1 MIEEILKNQ
10 SAWEYLKNTD
20 LPIIL
25 YGTGNGAD
33 RVIDEY
39 ERLGI
44 KLSGVMASDGF
55 VRDRYFRGFKVKGV
69 LDFEKEFSDFVITV
83 GFASQREEVIKNIL
97 NLSKRHKL
105 LVPCVPAFG
114 ETFLNREF
122 IVSHKSELERVYSV
136 LADEKSR
143 LVFSDFLNFSLTGEL
158 SYLFANETDKD
169 EAFYN
174 ILKLGENESY
184 LDLGAYKGDTVDE
197 FLHYTGGKYSSVKA
211 VEPDK
216 KSFRKLKEHF
226 PDKDNFYFVNCG
238 ILDENKTVYFNG
250 KSGRRNAISDSGDET
265 RVCTV
270 DYLCEDF
277 PVTYLKA
284 DIEGCENEMLR
295 RCERTFTQ
303 LKPKLNIAAYHKSE
317 DIYSIPLK
325 ILELNP
331 DYKIYLRHHRYI
343 PCWDLNYYCI

>member
-1 MIEEILKNQ
+1 MIDEVLKNK
-10 SAWEYLKNTD
+10 SAWDYLKVTD

-44 KLSGVMASDGF
+44 RLSGVMASDGF
-55 VRDRYFRGFKVKGV
+55 VRDRYFRGFKVKGIS
-69 LDFEKEFSDFVITV
+69 DFENELSDFIITV
-83 GFASQREEVIKNIL
+83 GFASQREDVLQNIIS
-97 NLSKRHKL
+97 LSKRHKL

-114 ETFLNREF
+114 KTFLNREF
-122 IVSHKSELERVYSV
+122 IVSHTAELEKVYSL
-136 LADEKSR
+136 LADEKSK

-174 ILKLGENESY
+174 ILKLGEKENY

-216 KSFRKLKEHF
+216 KSFRKLTEYLGGRES
-226 PDKDNFYFVNCG
+226 FYFVNCG
-238 ILDENKTVYFNG
+238 IFDENKTVYFNG
-250 KSGRRNAISDSGDET
+250 KSGRRNALSTAGTET
-265 RVCTV
+265 EVRTV
-270 DYLCEDF
+270 DTLCEDF

-295 RCERTFTQ
+295 RCKRTFVN

-331 DYKIYLRHHRYI
+331 DYRIYLRHHRYI
-343 PCWDLNYYCI
+343 PCWDLNYYCV

>member
-10 SAWEYLKNTD
+10 SAWEYLKSTD

-69 LDFEKEFSDFVITV
+69 SDFEKEFSDFVITV
-83 GFASQREEVIKNIL
+83 GFASQREEVIENII

-114 ETFLNREF
+114 EVFLNREF
-122 IVSHKSELERVYSV
+122 IVSHKSELEMVYSI
-136 LADEKSR
+136 LADEKSK

-295 RCERTFTQ
+295 CCERTFRE

>member
-1 MIEEILKNQ
+1 MIEEVLKNK
-10 SAWEYLKNTD
+10 SVWDFLKETD

-44 KLSGVMASDGF
+44 RLCGVMASDGF
-55 VRDRYFRGFKVKGV
+55 VRDRYFRNFKVKGIS
-69 LDFEKEFSDFVITV
+69 DIENEFSDFIITV
-83 GFASQREEVIKNIL
+83 GFASQRKEVLQNIIS
-97 NLSKRHKL
+97 LSKRHRL

-114 ETFLNREF
+114 KTFLNREF
-122 IVSHKSELERVYSV
+122 IVSHFDELEKVYSV

-143 LVFSDFLNFSLTGEL
+143 LVLKDFLNFSLTGEL

-174 ILKLGENESY
+174 ILKLEENEYY

-197 FLHYTGGKYSSVKA
+197 FLHYTGGKYSAVKA

-216 KSFRKLKEHF
+216 KSFRKLTEYLG
-226 PDKDNFYFVNCG
+226 DRENFSFVNCG
-238 ILDENKTVYFNG
+238 ILDGNKTVFFNG
-250 KSGRRNAISDSGDET
+250 KSGRRNALSDSGTQTEV
-265 RVCTV
+265 RTV
-270 DYLCEDF
+270 DFLCEDF

-295 RCERTFTQ
+295 RCKKTFAA

-317 DIYSIPLK
+317 DIFTIPLK

-331 DYKIYLRHHRYI
+331 DYRIYLRHHRYI
-343 PCWDLNYYCI
+343 PCWDLNYYCV